1 MRRRTLLHFFQGVQ
15 RLKEALSMNAYL
27 NWFDSKMFAPIFRG
41 LNAIGLTKH
50 LTICREGA
58 FVVAI
63 VLPPFRLRRQEVYY
77 CRVNLVVA
85 SELDFSKLPPRP

>member
-1 MRRRTLLHFFQGVQ
+1 
-15 RLKEALSMNAYL
+15 
-27 NWFDSKMFAPIFRG
+27 MFAPIFRG
-41 LNAIGLTKH
+41 LNAIVGLTKH

-58 FVVAI
+58 VAI

-85 SELDFSKLPPRP
+85 LELDFSKLPLVLYNPYL